1 MIAILVSWLII
12 LFVLFSAGDFFA
24 YLYQAL
30 CRSKSNYSLTDR
42 FLIGMCAILI
52 PLSLSSLFIPS
63 NQFVLFTFLG
73 LLIIYWVFRK
83 KHLQKTVNG
92 VLKKIQGLSI
102 IRLFIIALALFSFCI
117 LCLYS
122 SFLSFDPNY
131 YHYQNIRWNE
141 DFAVI
146 PGLGNFEDRLG
157 FNSNYLLIS
166 SIFTLRFLFGQP
178 VYGLQSA
185 LAILLA
191 IWILY
196 ETINSRFEIKRLILL
211 VLYFLLFYFSK
222 EGIADTSTDTIPNL
236 AVFYLISSLILY
248 PDNLRKKPLL
258 YIFVIISLV
267 TYKLLFA
274 PLCLI
279 SLYVI
284 YQLVKEKKYK
294 EMLFP
299 CLSAMAVIVLWLIR
313 NVIITGYLVYPL
325 GEIDLFSFDWKVP
338 QYVLIKQREYISEIG
353 NGGLGYAIPHYL
365 ENLTFSTFFLSW
377 TTYFFLSVIAVFITG
392 FWYIRKKGNTP
403 AYMYFIFVVL
413 SINMIYWLLTARDF
427 RFCAGVIFAML
438 FFAISLILKDNKR
451 MGAKTGNIIIAGFTM
466 LIFISFAKAGSQ
478 YYHALKERNIK
489 DYVLVMLY
497 RPYPAE
503 YKMEDSALFE
513 KTSHNLTF
521 EIIPYKINDSITIY
535 ITTQRTGSCF
545 GIFPCTGDAAIAEE
559 WKMQDIKTVEARGNS
574 LQNGFRVKQLK

>member
-1 MIAILVSWLII
+1 M
-12 LFVLFSAGDFFA
+12 FSAGDFFI
-24 YLYQAL
+24 YLYQIL
-30 CRSKSNYSLTDR
+30 CNNRTGYSLTDR
-42 FLIGMCAILI
+42 FLTGMCVILI

-63 NQFVLFTFLG
+63 NQYVLFSFLG
-73 LLIIYWVFRK
+73 LIIIYWCMRRH
-83 KHLQKTVNG
+83 HLQEIIKSIR
-92 VLKKIQGLSI
+92 LKIGRLSI
-102 IRLFIIALALFSFCI
+102 VQLLIIGLTILSFCI

-157 FNSNYLLIS
+157 FNSNYLLLS

-178 VYGLQSA
+178 VYCLQSV

-196 ETINSRFEIKRLILL
+196 ETINSRFEVKRLILL
-211 VLYFLLFYFSK
+211 IFYFLLFYFSK

-236 AVFYLISSLILY
+236 AVFYLMSNLVLY
-248 PDNLRKKPLL
+248 PDALKEKAVL
-258 YIFVIISLV
+258 YVFVITSLV

-274 PLCLI
+274 PLCLV
-279 SLYVI
+279 SLYVMYHLI
-284 YQLVKEKKYK
+284 KEKNYK
-294 EMLFP
+294 EILFP
-299 CLSAMAVIVLWLIR
+299 GISAMTVVILWLIR

-325 GEIDLFSFDWKVP
+325 GEMDLFSFDWKVP
-338 QYVLIKQREYISEIG
+338 EYILIKQREYISEIG
-353 NGGLGYAIPHYL
+353 NSGFDYAIPHYL
-365 ENLTFSTFFLSW
+365 ENLSFSTFLLSW
-377 TTYFFLSVIAVFITG
+377 TTYFFLSVIAVFITVS
-392 FWYIRKKGNTP
+392 WYIGKKGNIP
-403 AYMYFIFVVL
+403 AYMYFVFLIL
-413 SINMIYWLLTARDF
+413 CTNLIYWLLTARDF
-427 RFCAGVIFAML
+427 RFCAGVIFSMI
-438 FFAISLILKDNKR
+438 FFAISLILKDNKKIR
-451 MGAKTGNIIIAGFTM
+451 KRAGNIITAG
-466 LIFISFAKAGSQ
+466 LALLLFISFAKAGSQ

-489 DYVLVMLY
+489 DFVWTMLY

-521 EIIPYKINDSITIY
+521 EIIPYKMNDNITIY

-545 GIFPCTGDAAIAEE
+545 GIFPCTGDAAIARE

-574 LQNGFRVKQLK
+574 LQDGFRPIY